1 MQYETQESGVVDTG
15 EWCSRDTGESGVV
28 ETLESGVEPTFGSMS
43 IACSLRKVQRKS
55 ARFWMKFCSSS

>member
-1 MQYETQESGVVDTG
+1 MKHWRVQYETLESGVVETL
-15 EWCSRDTGESGVV
+15 ESGVV